1 MAARSSDVAQPSP
14 TAVVALRAVDR
25 ATAELRRGGV
35 AMITN
40 GGGGATLVLAAE
52 CATPEGLDRLT
63 RLNGG
68 TRSLVLTAPRAAA
81 LKLVS
86 GTGPVVVAP
95 LDEKVDC
102 HALRDLADPSAPL
115 DGALFA
121 ALERARGTP
130 QTGDHAAIALA
141 KRASLLPA
149 TVTLALTADVSEA
162 LAAAGDLVSAEADDV
177 LAYERTAAASLRPVS
192 EARVPLAGAEQT
204 RIITFRPGDGGTEH
218 LAIIIGEPKIGREP
232 KSEDVTGGGPLT
244 RLHSECFTGDL
255 LGSLRCDCGDQLRG
269 AIDAMAAEGSGI
281 LLYLAQEGRGIGLV
295 NKLRAYNLQDAGFD
309 TVDANTQLGFDADE
323 RLYLPAAE
331 MLGQLGFTTVRLM
344 TNNPDKVVALERS
357 GINVTERVP
366 LVMPASGYSE
376 HYLATKA
383 QRFGHLY

>member
-14 TAVVALRAVDR
+14 TAVAALRAVDR
-25 ATAELRRGGV
+25 AAAELRRGGV

-52 CATPEGLDRLT
+52 CATPEGLDRLA
-63 RLNGG
+63 RLDGG

-81 LKLVS
+81 LKLVP

-95 LDEKVDC
+95 LDDNVDC

-141 KRASLLPA
+141 KRARLLPA
-149 TVTLALTADVSEA
+149 TVTLALTAEVSEA

-344 TNNPDKVVALERS
+344 TNNPDKVAALERS